1 MKIIKGLKTIS
12 KSGVEMI
19 PIILYGKENE
29 TGVDK
34 ALWRICNSL
43 RKINQ
48 NKEFCIFKYDEDAIE
63 DFKNSKGIFVFKGS
77 LGFNKNIVI
86 PKGFI
91 AVVSANNHSAA
102 SILRKIDV
110 FAITC
115 GTSPKDTMSISS
127 IDYLNAVVSLQRIIR
142 NIDGEVI
149 EPQEFIVHLKEET
162 AIYPLLTAL
171 TVFVLCNK
179 DQNENIISF

>member
-1 MKIIKGLKTIS
+1 
-12 KSGVEMI
+12 MI

-29 TGVDK
+29 TSVDK
-34 ALWRICNSL
+34 ALSRVCDSL
-43 RKINQ
+43 RKINKD
-48 NKEFCIFKYDEDAIE
+48 KEFCIFQYDECNIE

-77 LGFNKNIVI
+77 LGFKKDVVI

-102 SILRKIDV
+102 SILRRINV

-127 IDYLNAVVSLQRIIR
+127 LDYLSAVVSLQRIIK

-149 EPQEFIVHLKEET
+149 EPQDFIIRLKEET

-179 DQNENIISF
+179 DQNEYIIRF